1 LDLLPEKR
9 ESAHPGASMLAF
21 GKDIKVLI
29 MKKKE
34 SRNGRDE
41 PDHGSRDR
49 IGGFPVPEKATEH
62 LQQGLGIPVPEA

>member
-1 LDLLPEKR
+1 
-9 ESAHPGASMLAF
+9 MLAF